1 MDDCWRRACSVT
13 NEWVYDATAP
23 APLKGRIKQRFCSEY
38 SVPLK
43 NRDLAEVLSPQPD
56 ASIVINR
63 LLNWIDRVDNASQA
77 GSAKPA
83 FETEG
88 GQPIFP
94 EGDEPWWLTDVA
106 RRAPEEEQ
114 EGDEDGPASEVEG
127 EQAADESDD
136 DPLSDPEA
144 CAHNT
149 GPHEPNIM
157 WRT

>member
-1 MDDCWRRACSVT
+1 M
-13 NEWVYDATAP
+13 
-23 APLKGRIKQRFCSEY
+23 
-38 SVPLK
+38 K

-77 GSAKPA
+77 GSAKPS
-83 FETEG
+83 FEAED
-88 GQPIFP
+88 GQPTFP
-94 EGDEPWWLTDVA
+94 DGDEPWWLTDVA

-144 CAHNT
+144 GAHNT